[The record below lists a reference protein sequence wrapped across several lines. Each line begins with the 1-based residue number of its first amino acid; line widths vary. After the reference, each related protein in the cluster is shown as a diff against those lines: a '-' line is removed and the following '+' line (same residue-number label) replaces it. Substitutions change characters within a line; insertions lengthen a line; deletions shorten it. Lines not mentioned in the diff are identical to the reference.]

1 MKKALVTG
9 ANGFVGS
16 ALVRELLAN
25 GIEVVGIDIADN
37 NLRFTNGLKFVKLD
51 LADSDKL
58 PEEIVDRDI
67 DVFYHLAWAGVSGE
81 LRSSIQVQLN
91 NVKNTIDCLH
101 ASKKISAK
109 RFVGVGSIMENE
121 ALAVTNNQGYIPGA
135 VYING
140 SGIYGSC
147 KYTAHALAIT
157 TAADIGA
164 DLVWAK
170 ITNTY
175 GAGEH
180 SKRFINTTLKKI
192 LNGEPLKFTS
202 GVQNYDFVY
211 IDDAA
216 RALRLIGENGK
227 TFYSYLVG
235 SGEPKPLKEYILE
248 IKEVLAP
255 DREFEFGNI
264 PFTGANLPLE
274 EYDVSITEKDVGF
287 KAKIPFSVG
296 IKRTMDW
303 LKSEQI

>member
-25 GIEVVGIDIADN
+25 GIEVIGVDIADN
-37 NLRFTNGLKFVKLD
+37 NLCSMTGLKYVKLD

-58 PEEIVDRDI
+58 PEVIVDRDI
-67 DVFYHLAWAGVSGE
+67 DVFYHLAWAGVSGK
-81 LRSSIQVQLN
+81 LRSSIQAQLN
-91 NVKNTIDCLH
+91 NVKYTIDCVN
-101 ASKKISAK
+101 ASKNIGAK

-121 ALAVTNNQGYIPGA
+121 ALAVTNDQGYIPGA

-147 KYTAHALAIT
+147 KYAAHALSVTA
-157 TAADIGA
+157 AADIGA

-175 GAGEH
+175 GAGER

-192 LNGEPLKFTS
+192 LNGESLKFTS
-202 GVQNYDFVY
+202 GEQNYDFVY
-211 IDDAA
+211 VDDAA
-216 RALRLIGENGK
+216 RALRLIGENGRM
-227 TFYSYLVG
+227 FCNYLIG
-235 SGEPKPLKEYILE
+235 GGDPKPLKKYILE

-255 DREFEFGNI
+255 DRKFEFGKI

-274 EYDVSITEKDVGF
+274 EYDVSLTEKDVGF
-287 KAKIPFSVG
+287 KAEINFSEG

-303 LKSEQI
+303 LRSEQI